1 MAHPFGGH
9 DGTPAAPADFFD
21 INDLLASSFQHGQ
34 QQPRGDQE
42 DPSDPDSGPCWGAL
56 LTGGDLC
63 TPGFKI
69 GRLHFKNKYCDNVRN
84 RLLSPPTPL
93 TSRRPLSAST
103 PPPPQPPP
111 PPPWPYSP

>member
-1 MAHPFGGH
+1 MIAFLAEAPERPNLATIRQGCNSGTMAHPFGGH

-56 LTGGDLC
+56 LTGGNLC
-63 TPGFKI
+63 TPGFQI
-69 GRLHFKNKYCDNVRN
+69 GRLHFKNKYCDNVI
-84 RLLSPPTPL
+84 TPYC
-93 TSRRPLSAST
+93 RRPR
-103 PPPPQPPP
+103 P
-111 PPPWPYSP
+111 

>member
-56 LTGGDLC
+56 LTGGNLC
-63 TPGFKI
+63 TPGFQI
-69 GRLHFKNKYCDNVRN
+69 GRLHFKNKYCDNVI
-84 RLLSPPTPL
+84 TPYC
-93 TSRRPLSAST
+93 RRPR
-103 PPPPQPPP
+103 P
-111 PPPWPYSP
+111 